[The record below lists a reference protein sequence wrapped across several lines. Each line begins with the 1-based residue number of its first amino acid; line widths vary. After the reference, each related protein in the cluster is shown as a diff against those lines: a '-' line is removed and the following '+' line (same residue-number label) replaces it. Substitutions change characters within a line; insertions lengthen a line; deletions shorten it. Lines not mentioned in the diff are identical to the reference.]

1 MCGIA
6 GAVSWTAERRILDEP
21 AVQAMADAMRSR
33 GPDGEGLYRDDRA
46 LLAHRRLSIID
57 LAGGAQPMS
66 TPDGA
71 LTVVFN
77 GEIYNF
83 VELHARLAALGHR
96 FATRSDTEAILHAYR
111 QWGRGC
117 VAELDGMFAF
127 ALWDKPSGELV
138 LARDRFGKKPLYYH
152 RRPGEIVFASTLT
165 ALLAHPQVPR
175 TLDDRSLAEYLGLE
189 YVVAPNT
196 ILRDVHKVPAAHALV
211 ASARGIETVRYWQLR
226 VGGARPTSEAA
237 AIEELDG
244 RLATAV
250 RRRLVADVPLGVFLS
265 GGIDSSLVTAFA
277 AREHAAI
284 RTFSVRFTD
293 PSFDESRYARE
304 VAARLGTTHVEDEL
318 SIAEAARIVETV
330 GDILDEPVGDGSIV
344 PTAMLSRFVRRHVT
358 VALGG
363 DGGDELFA
371 GYPTYLAHKL
381 AGAIGPLRK
390 LAGAGRY
397 LAELLP
403 VSHDNF
409 SFDFKLKKLLLGL
422 DAPPDERNYV
432 WLGAM
437 PGALVD
443 ELLGGEHDIYAAAR
457 ARYHEGPETG
467 RSHLERVLYQDIG
480 LYMCHSVLAKVDRA
494 SMASSLEVR
503 APLLDTA
510 FAEYAASLPL
520 DYKLRGRVGKYILK
534 QLAAR
539 YLPRAIIER
548 PKKGFG
554 MPIGRWLREDLR
566 SLANDALLGPSSL
579 AATGRLRRTVVE
591 RMLREHGDGVAD
603 HRQRLWTLLV
613 LELWRARHGGIT

>member
-6 GAVSWTAERRILDEP
+6 GAVSWTADRRILDEP
-21 AVQAMADAMRSR
+21 AVGAMADAMRSR
-33 GPDGEGLYRDDRA
+33 GPDGAGLYRDDRA

-57 LAGGAQPMS
+57 LDGGAQPMS

-117 VAELDGMFAF
+117 VEQLDGMFAF
-127 ALWDKPSGELV
+127 ALWDKPRGELL

-152 RRPGEIVFASTLT
+152 HQPGGLVFASTLT

-175 TLDDRSLAEYLGLE
+175 ALDDRALAEYLGLE
-189 YVVAPNT
+189 YVVAPGT
-196 ILRDVHKVPAAHALV
+196 ILAGVRKLPAAHALV
-211 ASARGIETVRYWQLR
+211 AGAGGVATHRYWQLR
-226 VGGARPTSEAA
+226 IGGARPRSEAA
-237 AIEELDG
+237 AIEELTG

-265 GGIDSSLVTAFA
+265 GGVDSSLVTAFA
-277 AREHAAI
+277 AREHSGI

-293 PSFDESRYARE
+293 PSFDESGYARE
-304 VAARLGTTHVEDEL
+304 VAAHLGTTHVEHEL
-318 SIAEAARIVETV
+318 SLAEAAKLVETV
-330 GDILDEPVGDGSIV
+330 GDILDEPVGDASIV

-381 AGAIGPLRK
+381 AGAIGPLKK

-397 LAELLP
+397 LAALLP
-403 VSHDNF
+403 VSHGNL

-422 DAPPDERNYV
+422 DAPLDERNYV

-437 PGALVD
+437 PRPAVE
-443 ELLGGEHDIYAAAR
+443 ELLGGDHDIYAAAR
-457 ARYHEGPETG
+457 ARYHDGPAAG

-534 QLAAR
+534 QLAHR
-539 YLPRAIIER
+539 YLPAAIVDR

-554 MPIGRWLREDLR
+554 MPIGRWLRDELR
-566 SLANDALLGPSSL
+566 ALSHDVLLGSSSL
-579 AATGRLRRTVVE
+579 AASGRLRRPVVE
-591 RMLREHGDGVAD
+591 RMLHEHGDGVVD

>member
-6 GAVSWTAERRILDEP
+6 GAVSWTADRRILDEP
-21 AVQAMADAMRSR
+21 AVAAMADAMRSR

-57 LAGGAQPMS
+57 LEGGAQPMS
-66 TPDGA
+66 TPDGG

-83 VELHARLAALGHR
+83 AELHARLAALGHR
-96 FATRSDTEAILHAYR
+96 FATRSDTEVILHAYR
-111 QWGRGC
+111 QWGRAC
-117 VAELDGMFAF
+117 VEQLDGMFAF
-127 ALWDKPSGELV
+127 ALWDKPKGELV

-152 RRPGEIVFASTLT
+152 HRPGELVFASTLT
-165 ALLAHPQVPR
+165 ALLAHPRVPR
-175 TLDDRSLAEYLGLE
+175 QLDDRSLAEYLGLE

-196 ILRDVHKVPAAHALV
+196 ILRDVHKLPAAHALV

-237 AIEELDG
+237 AIEELSE
-244 RLATAV
+244 RLTAAV

-277 AREHAAI
+277 AREHTGI

-293 PSFDESRYARE
+293 PSFDESSYARQ
-304 VAARLGTTHVEDEL
+304 VAAHLGTTHLEDEL
-318 SIAEAARIVETV
+318 SLAEAAKIVETL

-390 LAGAGRY
+390 LAGAARY

-422 DAPPDERNYV
+422 DAPLDERNYV

-437 PGALVD
+437 PRPMVD
-443 ELLGGEHDIYAAAR
+443 ELLGGDHDIYAAVR
-457 ARYHEGPETG
+457 ARYRDGQG
-467 RSHLERVLYQDIG
+467 SHLERVMYQDIG
-480 LYMCHSVLAKVDRA
+480 LYMCHAVLAKVDRA

-534 QLAAR
+534 QLARR
-539 YLPRAIIER
+539 YLPNTIVDR

-566 SLANDALLGPSSL
+566 SLSHDVLLGGTSL
-579 AATGRLRRTVVE
+579 AAAGRLRRPVVE
-591 RMLREHGDGVAD
+591 RMLREHADGVAD

>member
-6 GAVSWTAERRILDEP
+6 GAVSWTADRRILDEP
-21 AVQAMADAMRSR
+21 AVAAMADAMRSR

-57 LAGGAQPMS
+57 LEGGAQPMS
-66 TPDGA
+66 TLDGG

-83 VELHARLAALGHR
+83 ALLHARLAALGHR
-96 FATRSDTEAILHAYR
+96 FATRSDTEVILHAYR
-111 QWGRGC
+111 QWGRAC
-117 VAELDGMFAF
+117 VEQLDGMFAF
-127 ALWDKPSGELV
+127 ALWDKPRGELV

-152 RRPGEIVFASTLT
+152 HRPGELVFASTLT
-165 ALLAHPQVPR
+165 ALLAHPRVPR
-175 TLDDRSLAEYLGLE
+175 ALDDRGLAEYLGLE

-196 ILRDVHKVPAAHALV
+196 ILRDVHKLPAAHAVV
-211 ASARGIETVRYWQLR
+211 ASARGLETVRYWRLR
-226 VGGARPTSEAA
+226 VGGARPASQAA
-237 AIEELDG
+237 AIEELSQ
-244 RLATAV
+244 RLEAAV

-277 AREHAAI
+277 ARERSGI
-284 RTFSVRFTD
+284 QTFSVRFTD
-293 PSFDESRYARE
+293 PSFDESKHARE
-304 VAARLGTTHVEDEL
+304 VAAHLGTTHVEGEL
-318 SIAEAARIVETV
+318 SIAEAAKIVETL

-422 DAPPDERNYV
+422 DAPLDERNYV

-437 PGALVD
+437 PKALVD
-443 ELLGGEHDIYAAAR
+443 ELLGGDHDIYAAAR
-457 ARYHEGPETG
+457 ARYREGQG
-467 RSHLERVLYQDIG
+467 SHLERVLYQDIG

-520 DYKLRGRVGKYILK
+520 AWKLHGRVGKYLLK
-534 QLAAR
+534 QLAHR
-539 YLPRAIIER
+539 YLPKAIVDR

-566 SLANDALLGPSSL
+566 SLSHDVLLGGSSL
-579 AATGRLRRTVVE
+579 AASGRLRRPVVE

-613 LELWRARHGGIT
+613 LELWRARHGGIA